1 MNTQRTLS
9 QKDRLVLQSYESV
22 LEGLAEFFGSSFEF
36 VLHSL
41 EDLDCAAIKVVNG
54 YHSGRKEGAPI
65 TDFALQLLGEMQ
77 RSKDHRKGRIYF
89 GRSKSGTPIRS
100 ATIPINGENSQIIGL
115 LCINFYQD
123 VPLYTLIEES
133 ISQARIQVEHD
144 GTIPSTNRN
153 KEIIAILY
161 QKDIFNL
168 KNAVPK
174 VAERLGLSKNTV
186 YLHLR
191 NLQAESGAD
200 EAGR

>member
-1 MNTQRTLS
+1 M
-9 QKDRLVLQSYESV
+9 
-22 LEGLAEFFGSSFEF
+22 
-36 VLHSL
+36 
-41 EDLDCAAIKVVNG
+41 
-54 YHSGRKEGAPI
+54 KEGAPI

-100 ATIPINGENSQIIGL
+100 ATIPINGENGQIIGL

-123 VPLYTLIEES
+123 VPLYTLIEELFQTSGTKGDVLETFAANADELIEES

>member
-1 MNTQRTLS
+1 MET
-9 QKDRLVLQSYESV
+9 
-22 LEGLAEFFGSSFEF
+22 F
-36 VLHSL
+36 
-41 EDLDCAAIKVVNG
+41 AANAD
-54 YHSGRKEGAPI
+54 E
-65 TDFALQLLGEMQ
+65 
-77 RSKDHRKGRIYF
+77 
-89 GRSKSGTPIRS
+89 
-100 ATIPINGENSQIIGL
+100 
-115 LCINFYQD
+115 
-123 VPLYTLIEES
+123 LIDES